1 MFARIFFFLVFCIWS
16 VAADTDDL
24 DDRHHLDITNNDVSH
39 FCDELDS
46 DSNSLEESK
55 PITKMDGRSRRL
67 KRSSW
72 SLPPNTSVRY
82 VLDWIT
88 FPTPLNNT
96 FTFLLYDVVFRFI
109 LPTYRSLQTLYQTL
123 GKLNDDKEDVIDLE
137 FFEEQRANDERRT
150 VYQEAEGL
158 LNA

>member
-1 MFARIFFFLVFCIWS
+1 MCFFLVFCIWS

-24 DDRHHLDITNNDVSH
+24 DDRHHLDITNNDVSR
-39 FCDELDS
+39 FDDELRS
-46 DSNSLEESK
+46 DSSPLEESK
-55 PITKMDGRSRRL
+55 LITKMEGRSRRL

-82 VLDWIT
+82 VLDWLIV
-88 FPTPLNNT
+88 PAPLNNT
-96 FTFLLYDVVFRFI
+96 FSFLLYDVVFRFI

-123 GKLNDDKEDVIDLE
+123 GKLNDDKEDANVIDLE
-137 FFEEQRANDERRT
+137 FLEEQRANDERRT